1 MAILLLFLVLIVAVA
16 LLFWRLSTQ
25 SGYRVK
31 NRDKPRVVGQGRRMN
46 ENGPN
51 LRDML
56 D

>member
-1 MAILLLFLVLIVAVA
+1 MTVA
-16 LLFWRLSTQ
+16 LLFRPLSTQ
-25 SGYRVK
+25 TSYRVK
-31 NRDKPRVVGQGRRMN
+31 NRDKPKIVGQGRRIN